1 MKEQGGASWGVCEP
15 PPLHRRSN
23 AAINTNGFPPA
34 QPGTFS
40 DSLTEAARDGARALV
55 RPLAAE
61 LADFLGIPL
70 R

>member
-40 DSLTEAARDGARALV
+40 DSLTARDGERALLV

-61 LADFLGIPL
+61 VADFLGIPL